1 MKIHVTYTGQL
12 KAITKTAAETI
23 HLPEGENTVNSL
35 LFQIAEHYGEL
46 AHMMLVG
53 PNQKTHRALI
63 RFVNNTQITPGAN
76 PKLGDGD
83 SVTLIP
89 PISGG
94 VNPKGNSNQ
103 ILTMECRYIA

>member
-23 HLPEGENTVNSL
+23 HLPEDENTVNSL
-35 LFQIAEHYGEL
+35 LFQIAERYGES

-53 PNQKTHRALI
+53 PNQKTQGALI
-63 RFVNNTQITPGAN
+63 RFVNNAQITPGAN

-94 VNPKGNSNQ
+94 TNPKGNWSQ
-103 ILTMECRYIA
+103 TLTMER

>member
-23 HLPEGENTVNSL
+23 HLPEDENTVNSL
-35 LFQIAEHYGEL
+35 LFQIAERYGES

-53 PNQKTHRALI
+53 PNQKTQGALI
-63 RFVNNTQITPGAN
+63 RFVNNAQITPGAN

-94 VNPKGNSNQ
+94 VNPRANWNQ
-103 ILTMECRYIA
+103 TRTMER

>member
-1 MKIHVTYTGQL
+1 MKIHVTYAGQL
-12 KAITKTAAETI
+12 KAITKIAAETI
-23 HLPEGENTVNSL
+23 QLPEDENTVNSL
-35 LFQIAEHYGEL
+35 LFQIAERYSEPT
-46 AHMMLVG
+46 HMMLVG

-83 SVTLIP
+83 SITLIP

-94 VNPKGNSNQ
+94 VNPSGNWN
-103 ILTMECRYIA
+103 LTRDMER